1 MKGTAKFF
9 VLLMTLVVCS
19 TVVFANGQPEDDS
32 VILGNLTNH
41 TGPFGNFGVMFDAA
55 VDLSFEAINADPP
68 LGTPWVA
75 IHQDVGTIGE
85 AQATR
90 KLIESDGADIILNI
104 SHEYPSYRDWVMS
117 VIAETGLPLMPSVH
131 GGGIRGDWGG
141 TAAEPLFRGGPM
153 DQSQAVAAMVQ
164 AKNDGAER
172 VALLATEIE
181 GSQAQME
188 AAILAAELMGLEIV
202 DTLNVQP
209 EQANYRSEIA
219 RIANSNPDTLV
230 AFTQAQD
237 GGTIV
242 KQSAEAGLSLRIVGT
257 IEWTGDAF
265 ASTATYDAMAQHK
278 SVVFAG
284 FTYVDGPAYADF
296 SQRWIDAGYLD
307 IAQPENSYI
316 IQFWDLLNVSAL
328 AVEKAGEVNA
338 SSWQAAMRDVAM
350 APGVKVNTYQ
360 EGIDALR
367 AGKDIDW
374 EGVTGSFDYN
384 ETGMVSGNFGIFKWD
399 DGSLVKIKDLDG
411 AEVLMYETR

>member
-1 MKGTAKFF
+1 MKETAKKIAV
-9 VLLMTLVVCS
+9 VLALCVFAATA
-19 TVVFANGQPEDDS
+19 FANGGNEED
-32 VILGNLTNH
+32 VVVLGNLTNH

-90 KLIESDGADIILNI
+90 KLIDSDHVDLILNI
-104 SHEYPSYRDWVMS
+104 SHEYPSYRDWVMG
-117 VIAETGLPLMPSVH
+117 VIAETGLPLLPSVH

-141 TAAEPLFRGGPM
+141 TSAEPLFRGGPM

-164 AKNDGAER
+164 AKNDGAKR
-172 VALLATEIE
+172 IVLMATEIE

-188 AAILAAELMGLEIV
+188 AAILAAELMGLEVV
-202 DTLNVQP
+202 DILNVQP
-209 EQANYRSEIA
+209 EQPNYRSEIA
-219 RIANSNPDTLV
+219 RIANANPDTLV

-242 KQSAEAGLSLRIVGT
+242 KQAAEAGLSLRIVGT

-265 ASTATYDAMAQHK
+265 AETATYDAIAQHK

-296 SQRWIDAGYLD
+296 SSRWIAAGYSD

-316 IQFWDLLNVSAL
+316 IQFWDLLMVSAL

-338 SSWQAAMRDVAM
+338 KSWPAAMRDVAM

-374 EGVTGSFDYN
+374 EGVTGSFNYN
-384 ETGMVSGNFGIFKWD
+384 ETGMVGGNFGIFKWD